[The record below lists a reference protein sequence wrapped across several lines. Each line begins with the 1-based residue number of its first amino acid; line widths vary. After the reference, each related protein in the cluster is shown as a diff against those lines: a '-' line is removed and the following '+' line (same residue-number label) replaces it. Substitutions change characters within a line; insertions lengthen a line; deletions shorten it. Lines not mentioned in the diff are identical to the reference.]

1 MGQAGPAHRLG
12 LPGYA
17 VSDGIE
23 SRKLAPSQR
32 PGLNRD
38 AHYKRSGDLQPSI
51 FVSCAKEVPQEP
63 RLKVVTAYYDLAQ
76 ADNRL
81 IVEWLLQCRPARSA
95 SMMHSVR
102 ELFFGNAFR
111 ALDIRYNL
119 AELLQSKAVRQEFD
133 VIIIDCPP
141 RLTTGAVQALCAG
154 SHLLIPTILDQASA
168 EAVVAFAEEIEG
180 LKAGDVCSHIKYV
193 GIVGTKVSSNVDRI
207 AERDAKLLISDAL
220 RDKNVSLGLIADSE
234 FIRQSTSLVNNA
246 DEGIAY
252 LVGGNNPAQ
261 QEARQGIARLGE
273 YVARHIGLPPQPA
286 FQTSTTQGN

>member
-1 MGQAGPAHRLG
+1 
-12 LPGYA
+12 
-17 VSDGIE
+17 
-23 SRKLAPSQR
+23 
-32 PGLNRD
+32 
-38 AHYKRSGDLQPSI
+38 
-51 FVSCAKEVPQEP
+51 
-63 RLKVVTAYYDLAQ
+63 
-76 ADNRL
+76 
-81 IVEWLLQCRPARSA
+81 
-95 SMMHSVR
+95 MMHSVR